1 MNRFIPILLCL
12 LSFNSWSQIEKDS
25 LSELSKTELISIIQK
40 QSVENAELKS
50 EKLAIEMRSFREL
63 NRLKS
68 LNQTQKMTMSQYLL
82 RIFELEEIV
91 YQLELKLQEFETDY
105 FEKSKGKNTI
115 DLNIPKDTIQGK

>member
-1 MNRFIPILLCL
+1 M
-12 LSFNSWSQIEKDS
+12 
-25 LSELSKTELISIIQK
+25 
-40 QSVENAELKS
+40 ENAELKS

-105 FEKSKGKNTI
+105 FEKSKGNNTI